1 MNILPLINHTRV
13 QPRLSIDLPDIPGL
27 NAITGANAGAA
38 ISAVQALP
46 DAVREIV
53 KRNYARSMK
62 MIWIV
67 TSGFAAVGLLAS
79 FAIGTHEL
87 HRELNPLAAC

>member
-46 DAVREIV
+46 DDVQEIV
-53 KRNYARSMK
+53 NRNYVRSMR
-62 MIWIV
+62 MIWIFI
-67 TSGFAAVGLLAS
+67 SAFAAVGLLAS
-79 FAIGTHEL
+79 FAIGAHEL
-87 HRELNPLAAC
+87 HRELNTLSAW